1 MTQRNMII
9 DETFNDSGYPVLGS
23 EVQEADDRVT

>member
-1 MTQRNMII
+1 MTQRDMIV
-9 DETFNDSGYPVLGS
+9 DETFDDSSYPVLGS